1 MRILNG
7 GKAVSVKKSALETHA
22 LAVVRRLKKLY
33 PEHVIPLHH
42 KNAWQ
47 LLCAVILSAQCT
59 DARVNTIT
67 PRLFKAYPDVR
78 ALASAEPEDVEKII
92 HSAGFY
98 HSKALSL
105 IESSRRICEAF
116 GGEVPQNMEDL
127 LSLRGVAR
135 KTANVMLG
143 DYFKKPA
150 GIVVDTHVKRL
161 AFRLGLTKQTDPVK
175 VEKDLTQII
184 PYEYWGW
191 IAIALILHGRQ
202 VCNAR
207 KPACSACKLAGLCPH
222 KGVKTS
228 C

>member
-1 MRILNG
+1 M
-7 GKAVSVKKSALETHA
+7 AAKKDVTLLLQE
-22 LAVVRRLKKLY
+22 LKKLY
-33 PEHVIPLHH
+33 PKHIIPLHH
-42 KNAWQ
+42 QNAWQ

-67 PRLFKAYPDVR
+67 PHLFKKYPTVYD
-78 ALASAEPEDVEKII
+78 LANAKLTDVEKII
-92 HSAGFY
+92 HSAGFF

-105 IESSRRICEAF
+105 IEMSKRICEVYS
-116 GGEVPQNMEDL
+116 GEVPQTMEDL

-161 AFRLGLTKQTDPVK
+161 SFRLGLTKQTDPVK
-175 VEKDLTQII
+175 IEKDLTKII

-191 IAIALILHGRQ
+191 IAIALILHGRSI
-202 VCNAR
+202 CPAR
-207 KPACSACKLAGLCPH
+207 KPQCEKCTLVNVCPQ
-222 KGVKTS
+222 KGVK
-228 C
+228 

>member
-1 MRILNG
+1 MT
-7 GKAVSVKKSALETHA
+7 KKDVGPL
-22 LAVVRRLKKLY
+22 LKELKRLY
-33 PEHVIPLHH
+33 PKHIIPLHH
-42 KNAWQ
+42 KNAWE

-67 PRLFKAYPDVR
+67 PHLFKKYPTVYD
-78 ALASAEPEDVEKII
+78 LAKAKLVDVEKII

-98 HSKALSL
+98 HSKAVSL
-105 IESSRRICEAF
+105 IEMSKRICEVY
-116 GGEVPQNMEDL
+116 GGKVPQNMDDL
-127 LSLRGVAR
+127 LTLRGVAR

-161 AFRLGLTKQTDPVK
+161 SFRLGLTKQTDPVK
-175 VEKDLTQII
+175 IEKDLTKII
-184 PYEYWGW
+184 PHPYWGW

-207 KPACSACKLAGLCPH
+207 KPECARCTLCKLCPQ
-222 KGVKTS
+222 KGVKVS
-228 C
+228 A

>member
-1 MRILNG
+1 M
-7 GKAVSVKKSALETHA
+7 
-22 LAVVRRLKKLY
+22 LKKDRVLALVGELQQLY
-33 PEHVIPLHH
+33 PEHIIPLHH

-59 DARVNTIT
+59 DARVNQIT
-67 PRLFKAYPDVR
+67 PALFKKYPTPQK
-78 ALASAEPEDVEKII
+78 LAQADLKDVEKII

-105 IESSRRICEAF
+105 IESSKRICDVF
-116 GGEVPQNMEDL
+116 GGEVPQNMKDL

-143 DYFKKPA
+143 DYFKKPE

-161 AFRLGLTKQTDPVK
+161 SFRLGLTKNTDPVK
-175 VEKDLTQII
+175 IEQDLTKLI

-191 IAIALILHGRQ
+191 IAIALILHGRSI
-202 VCNAR
+202 CPAR
-207 KPACSACKLAGLCPH
+207 KPQCDKCTLKKYCAR
-222 KGVKTS
+222 KGVTF
-228 C
+228 

>member
-1 MRILNG
+1 MTKTDIP
-7 GKAVSVKKSALETHA
+7 AL
-22 LAVVRRLKKLY
+22 LKELKRLY
-33 PEHVIPLHH
+33 PKHIIPLHH
-42 KNAWQ
+42 KSAWQ

-67 PRLFKAYPDVR
+67 PHLFKKYPTVED
-78 ALASAEPEDVEKII
+78 LAKADLKEVEKII

-98 HSKALSL
+98 HSKAVSL
-105 IESSRRICEAF
+105 IEMSKRVCEVY
-116 GGEVPQNMEDL
+116 GGKIPQNMDDL
-127 LSLRGVAR
+127 LTLRGVAR

-161 AFRLGLTKQTDPVK
+161 SFRLGLTKQTDPVK
-175 VEKDLTQII
+175 IEKDLTKII

-202 VCNAR
+202 VCAAR
-207 KPACSACKLAGLCPH
+207 KPACERCTLSKLCPR
-222 KGVKTS
+222 KGVK
-228 C
+228 

>member
-1 MRILNG
+1 M
-7 GKAVSVKKSALETHA
+7 VKKSFPIEPFIKE
-22 LAVVRRLKKLY
+22 LKRLY
-33 PEHVIPLHH
+33 PKHIIPLRH
-42 KNAWQ
+42 KNAWE

-67 PRLFKAYPDVR
+67 PHLFKKYPTVYD
-78 ALASAEPEDVEKII
+78 LAQADIKDVEKII

-105 IESSRRICEAF
+105 IEMSKRIWEVY

-127 LSLRGVAR
+127 LTLRGVAR

-161 AFRLGLTKQTDPVK
+161 SFRLGLTKQTDPIK
-175 VEKDLTQII
+175 VEKDLTKLI
-184 PYEYWGW
+184 PYKYWGW
-191 IAIALILHGRQ
+191 LAIALILHGRSI
-202 VCNAR
+202 CPAR
-207 KPACSACKLAGLCPH
+207 KPLCEQCTLRKYCSRA
-222 KGVKTS
+222 GVK
-228 C
+228 

>member
-1 MRILNG
+1 MP
-7 GKAVSVKKSALETHA
+7 AKKTDVSALLAA
-22 LAVVRRLKKLY
+22 LRKLY
-33 PEHVIPLHH
+33 PKHIIPLHH
-42 KNAWQ
+42 QSAWQ

-59 DARVNTIT
+59 DARVNQIT
-67 PRLFKAYPDVR
+67 PHLFKKYPTAH
-78 ALASAEPEDVEKII
+78 ALAAADLKDVEKII

-105 IESSRRICEAF
+105 VESSKRICEVF
-116 GGEVPQNMEDL
+116 GGEVPQTMEDL

-175 VEKDLTQII
+175 VEKDLVKII

-207 KPACSACKLAGLCPH
+207 KPLCSQCKMAPLCPQ
-222 KGVKTS
+222 KGVKV
-228 C
+228 CV

>member
-1 MRILNG
+1 MP
-7 GKAVSVKKSALETHA
+7 AKKDVLPLLKT
-22 LAVVRRLKKLY
+22 LKKLY
-33 PEHVIPLHH
+33 PKHVIPLHH
-42 KNAWQ
+42 KNAWE

-67 PRLFKAYPDVR
+67 PHLFKKYPTVYD
-78 ALASAEPEDVEKII
+78 LAQAKLAEVEKII

-105 IESSRRICEAF
+105 IEMSKRICEVY
-116 GGEVPQNMEDL
+116 GGEVPQTMDDL
-127 LSLRGVAR
+127 LTLRGVAR

-161 AFRLGLTKQTDPVK
+161 AFRLGLTKNTDPVK
-175 VEKDLTQII
+175 IEKDLTQII

-191 IAIALILHGRQ
+191 IAIALILHGRSI
-202 VCNAR
+202 CPAR
-207 KPACSACKLAGLCPH
+207 KPRCGECALSKWCP
-222 KGVKTS
+222 KCGVR
-228 C
+228 

>member
-1 MRILNG
+1 MRG
-7 GKAVSVKKSALETHA
+7 TACGAVMPANPKPDTLPLIRA
-22 LAVVRRLKKLY
+22 LKKLY
-33 PEHVIPLHH
+33 PKHIIPLHH
-42 KNAWQ
+42 ANAWQ

-59 DARVNTIT
+59 DSRVNTIT
-67 PRLFKAYPDVR
+67 PALFAAYPTPQ
-78 ALASAEPEDVEKII
+78 ALAQADIQAVEKII

-105 IESSRRICEAF
+105 IESSRRICDVF
-116 GGEVPQNMEDL
+116 GGEVPQNMADL

-143 DYFKKPA
+143 DYFKKPE

-161 AFRLGLTKQTDPVK
+161 AYRLGLTCQTDPVK
-175 VEKDLTQII
+175 VEKDLTGVI
-184 PYEYWGW
+184 PYRYWGW

-207 KPACSACKLAGLCPH
+207 RPLCSQCPLRPLCPR
-222 KGVKTS
+222 KGVKIS
-228 C
+228 A

>member
-1 MRILNG
+1 M
-7 GKAVSVKKSALETHA
+7 AAKKDVLPLLKE
-22 LAVVRRLKKLY
+22 LKKLY
-33 PEHVIPLHH
+33 PKHIIPLHH

-67 PRLFKAYPDVR
+67 PHLFKKYPTVYD
-78 ALASAEPEDVEKII
+78 LANAKLTDVEKII

-105 IESSRRICEAF
+105 IEMSKRICEVY
-116 GGEVPQNMEDL
+116 GGEVPQTMDDL

-161 AFRLGLTKQTDPVK
+161 AFRLGLTKNTDPVK
-175 VEKDLTQII
+175 IEKDLTQII

-191 IAIALILHGRQ
+191 IAIALILHGRS
-202 VCNAR
+202 VCPAR
-207 KPACSACKLAGLCPH
+207 KPQCENCTLAKFCP
-222 KGVKTS
+222 KKDVK
-228 C
+228 

>member
-1 MRILNG
+1 MPAKKDVIPLI
-7 GKAVSVKKSALETHA
+7 KA
-22 LAVVRRLKKLY
+22 LKKLY
-33 PEHVIPLHH
+33 PKHIIPLHH
-42 KNAWQ
+42 ASAWE

-67 PRLFKAYPDVR
+67 PYLFKKYPTVYD
-78 ALASAEPEDVEKII
+78 LAEAKLTDVEKII

-105 IESSRRICEAF
+105 IEMSKRICEVY
-116 GGEVPQNMEDL
+116 GGEVPQTMEDL
-127 LSLRGVAR
+127 LTLRGVAR

-161 AFRLGLTKQTDPVK
+161 AYRLGLTKNTDPVK
-175 VEKDLTQII
+175 IEKNLIKII

-191 IAIALILHGRQ
+191 IAIALILHGRS
-202 VCNAR
+202 VCSAR
-207 KPACSACKLAGLCPH
+207 KPQCEKCTLSTYCPR
-222 KGVKTS
+222 KGV
-228 C
+228 

>member
-1 MRILNG
+1 MAAKKEILPLL
-7 GKAVSVKKSALETHA
+7 KA
-22 LAVVRRLKKLY
+22 LKKLY
-33 PEHVIPLHH
+33 PEHIIPLHH
-42 KNAWQ
+42 ENAWQ

-67 PRLFKAYPDVR
+67 PHLFKKYPTVYD
-78 ALASAEPEDVEKII
+78 LAQADIKDVEKII

-105 IESSRRICEAF
+105 IEMSKRICEVYN
-116 GGEVPQNMEDL
+116 GEVPQTMDDL

-161 AFRLGLTKQTDPVK
+161 AFRLGLTRETDPVK
-175 VEKDLTQII
+175 IEKDLTKLI

-191 IAIALILHGRQ
+191 VAIALILHGRSI
-202 VCNAR
+202 CPAR
-207 KPACSACKLAGLCPH
+207 KPQCEKCTLAKWCV
-222 KGVKTS
+222 KCGVKKAN
-228 C
+228 

>member
-1 MRILNG
+1 MTEKEVL
-7 GKAVSVKKSALETHA
+7 ALVKE
-22 LAVVRRLKKLY
+22 LKHLY
-33 PEHVIPLHH
+33 PKHIIPLHH
-42 KNAWQ
+42 RNAWE

-67 PRLFKAYPDVR
+67 PHLFKKYPTVKE
-78 ALASAEPEDVEKII
+78 LAKANLSDVEKII

-98 HSKALSL
+98 HSKAVSL
-105 IESSRRICEAF
+105 IEMSKRVCEVY
-116 GGEVPQNMEDL
+116 GGEIPQNMDDL
-127 LSLRGVAR
+127 LTLRGVAR

-161 AFRLGLTKQTDPVK
+161 SFRLGLTKQTDPVK
-175 VEKDLTQII
+175 IERDLTKII
-184 PYEYWGW
+184 PYKYWGW

-207 KPACSACKLAGLCPH
+207 KPECARCSLAKFCPK
-222 KGVKTS
+222 KGIKK
-228 C
+228 

>member
-1 MRILNG
+1 MPTKDVLPLL
-7 GKAVSVKKSALETHA
+7 KV
-22 LAVVRRLKKLY
+22 LKKLY
-33 PEHVIPLHH
+33 PKHVIPLHH
-42 KNAWQ
+42 KSAWE

-67 PRLFKAYPDVR
+67 PHLFKKYPTVYD
-78 ALASAEPEDVEKII
+78 LAKANLKDVEKII

-105 IESSRRICEAF
+105 IEMSKRICEVY
-116 GGEVPQNMEDL
+116 GGQVPQNMDDL
-127 LSLRGVAR
+127 LTLRGVAR

-161 AFRLGLTKQTDPVK
+161 AYRLGLTKNTDPVK
-175 VEKDLTQII
+175 IERDLTKII

-191 IAIALILHGRQ
+191 IAIALILHGRSI
-202 VCNAR
+202 CPAR
-207 KPACSACKLAGLCPH
+207 KPQCEKCPLNKLCPQ
-222 KGVKTS
+222 KGVK
-228 C
+228 